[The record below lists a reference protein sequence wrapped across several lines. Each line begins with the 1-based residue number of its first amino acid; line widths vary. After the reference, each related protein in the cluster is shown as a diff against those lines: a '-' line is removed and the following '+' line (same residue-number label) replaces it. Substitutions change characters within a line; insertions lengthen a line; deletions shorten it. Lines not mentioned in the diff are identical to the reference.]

1 MNRLPV
7 PPDRAAARIDVVN
20 LTASYHGQP
29 AVAEVDLAIEPRQ
42 VTALIGPSGCGKST
56 LLRCL
61 NGLHLTVPGASVT
74 GQVLLDDADIYAKD
88 SNPVEIRHRVG
99 MLFQRPTPFPTMSVR
114 DNVLAGLHLGRRLG
128 RGSSHD
134 ELAEQALT
142 QAGLWHEV
150 KDRLKAPGASLS
162 GGQQQRLCIARAL
175 AVEPEIL
182 LMDEPC
188 AHLDPIST
196 LTIEDLIREIKETY
210 TVVIVTHNMQ
220 QAARVADT
228 TAFLT
233 TAAVGEPGRLVE
245 VGPTERIFSS
255 PRRQTTEDYIS
266 GKIG

>member
-1 MNRLPV
+1 MPTPAPPSDTAAPARL
-7 PPDRAAARIDVVN
+7 DVVN
-20 LTASYHGQP
+20 LTASYHGRP
-29 AVAEVDLAIEPRQ
+29 AVADVDLAIEPRQ
-42 VTALIGPSGCGKST
+42 VTALIGPSGSGKST

-74 GQVLLDDADIYAKD
+74 GSVLLDDADIYAKD
-88 SNPVEIRHRVG
+88 SNPVEIRQRVG
-99 MLFQRPTPFPTMSVR
+99 MVFQRPTPFPTMSVR

-128 RGSSHD
+128 RGPHD
-134 ELAEQALT
+134 DLAEQALT
-142 QAGLWHEV
+142 KAGLWPEV
-150 KDRLKAPGASLS
+150 KDRLKAPGGSLS

-175 AVEPEIL
+175 AVDPEIL

-188 AHLDPIST
+188 SHLDPIST

-233 TAAVGEPGRLVE
+233 MPAVGEPGRLVE
-245 VGPTERIFSS
+245 VGPTERIFST
-255 PRRQTTEDYIS
+255 PRQQTTEDYIS